1 MLIVLILLRGPSA
14 FGISQVLVQP
24 QPLKDTAARVR
35 RLPQA
40 LKETV
45 AREYSHRLLKEALQE
60 TGSLPIKER
69 VDERELMQRA
79 Y

>member
-1 MLIVLILLRGPSA
+1 LL
-14 FGISQVLVQP
+14 
-24 QPLKDTAARVR
+24 
-35 RLPQA
+35 QA

-45 AREYSHRLLKEALQE
+45 AREYSHRLLKEALKE